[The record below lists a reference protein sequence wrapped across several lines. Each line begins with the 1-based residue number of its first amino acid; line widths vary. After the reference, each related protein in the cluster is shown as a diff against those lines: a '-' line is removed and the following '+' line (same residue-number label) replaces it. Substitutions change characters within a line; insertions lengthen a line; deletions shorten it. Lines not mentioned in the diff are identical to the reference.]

1 MAGEDEKKTGEG
13 ASPTTTLQT
22 SFFIMPGNALKSLR
36 DELSISSNEKV
47 MEGILY
53 RYGIRCG
60 EGMIQRMG
68 MECEDLVGVAEVL
81 PGLWAGVGLG
91 RIQIKDVT
99 DGGMRIIFKEAIESQ
114 TAGQSHEAVCHFTR
128 GYLAGVTSALVDY
141 KVDCIEEEC
150 MAKGDEFCIHHL
162 TVAKED
168 LTPVPE
174 AEAET
179 GAKSPTFK
187 HNMDTGMSY
196 LIKEEIPDQ
205 SYDIFVD
212 RVLNGCQGLCITRD
226 YPEKVRNKYNLKKTP
241 ILWLTNAESELA
253 IEPVQLGKL
262 YHKIEDF
269 LKKSENSVV
278 LLSGI
283 EYIITQNNYASALK
297 FLQLIRDQISIYNSL
312 LIAPISPST
321 LNEKDLKM
329 IEREMTVWQP
339 PQDEGVRR

>member
-1 MAGEDEKKTGEG
+1 MPGESEKQGG
-13 ASPTTTLQT
+13 GQSSTLQT

-47 MEGILY
+47 MQGILY

-91 RIQIKDVT
+91 RIQIKDVS
-99 DGGMRIIFKEAIESQ
+99 DCGMRIVFKEAIEAQ
-114 TAGQSHEAVCHFTR
+114 TAGQCHEAACHFTR
-128 GYLAGVTSALVDY
+128 GYLSGVASALVEY
-141 KVDCIEEEC
+141 KVDAIEEEC

-174 AEAET
+174 AGGGET
-179 GAKSPTFK
+179 KAPTFK
-187 HNMDTGMSY
+187 FNMDTGVSY
-196 LIKEEIPDQ
+196 LIKEDVPEH
-205 SYDIFVD
+205 SYEIFVD

-226 YPEKVRNKYNLKKTP
+226 YPEKVRKVYNLKKTP

-269 LKKSENSVV
+269 LKKSQNSVV

-297 FLQLIRDQISIYNSL
+297 FLQLIRDQIAIYNSL

-321 LNEKDLKM
+321 LNERDLKM

-339 PQDEGVRR
+339 DTK